1 MRRHRPWMRLAP
13 LVVLI
18 ACGCSSP
25 YDKINP
31 EFKQNQQP
39 KQRYQLTLTI
49 ANAPG
54 PFASVQGF
62 MQFDVDTPEC
72 LPPPNAN
79 GGHLWPTPTEDIPIA
94 WTRVSDTEYTG
105 VVYIDGMVDEDYY
118 GRGLCRWKMMQAYA
132 VLKATGADGET
143 RFNPSIYPEQVL
155 ARQAV
160 VTYFWKPFYPRN
172 ADIENYPES
181 GQTDR
186 SKMATTLKDSDL
198 FTATLTPKAM
208 TP

>member
-1 MRRHRPWMRLAP
+1 MA
-13 LVVLI
+13 LI

-25 YDKINP
+25 YDDITP
-31 EFKQNQQP
+31 EFKQNPQP

-79 GGHLWPTPTEDIPIA
+79 GGHLWPTPTETIPFA

-118 GRGLCRWKMMQAYA
+118 GRGLCRWKMMQARA
-132 VLKATGADGET
+132 ALKATGAARET
-143 RFNPSIYPEQVL
+143 RFVPNIYSDKL
-155 ARQAV
+155 AAQQAES
-160 VTYFWKPFYPRN
+160 TYLLKADYPRHPE
-172 ADIENYPES
+172 AASEDPVNY
-181 GQTDR
+181 GLTDR
-186 SKMATTLKDSDL
+186 TKMAHLQDSEL
-198 FTATLTPKAM
+198 FVVTLTPKLAA
-208 TP
+208 P